1 MKKKPNVR
9 AGEKSVLK
17 KICTVMKLCLFLLL
31 ITIYSVSAES
41 VAQNVRLSME
51 KKSESLVKVLNE
63 LGEKSGYEF
72 FYNDDEVTG
81 VNVSVSV
88 KNATLAEIL
97 ERVLR
102 GTSLVYHIVDNV
114 IVISPKTEGPRP
126 VVWKITGTVKDES
139 GIPLPGVTV
148 ALKGTTIGTA
158 TDAGGKFKFEFSKR
172 DSVVLVFSFVG
183 MKTQEREIKSVET
196 KDLII
201 VMKPD
206 VDELEE
212 VIITG
217 FGTKSKN
224 SYTGAATTVK
234 REQLLSVGTKNLL
247 QSLAAF
253 VPGMQIVTNNEMGS
267 DPNTRPEILIRGR
280 SSFEGSS
287 NVPTFIVDG
296 AEVDLDYVFDM
307 DINDVENVTVLKDAS
322 ASALYGAKAAK
333 GVIVITTKPLKAGK
347 MRVSY
352 SGTFRV
358 SMPDLSDYDLL
369 NAAEKLEY
377 EKRAKLYMGTSR
389 NQYELD
395 ELYNE
400 KFLRVREGVNT
411 D

>member
-114 IVISPKTEGPRP
+114 IVISPKTEDQRP

-172 DSVVLVFSFVG
+172 AWCWCF
-183 MKTQEREIKSVET
+183 
-196 KDLII
+196 
-201 VMKPD
+201 
-206 VDELEE
+206 
-212 VIITG
+212 
-217 FGTKSKN
+217 
-224 SYTGAATTVK
+224 
-234 REQLLSVGTKNLL
+234 LLW
-247 QSLAAF
+247 
-253 VPGMQIVTNNEMGS
+253 E
-267 DPNTRPEILIRGR
+267 
-280 SSFEGSS
+280 
-287 NVPTFIVDG
+287 
-296 AEVDLDYVFDM
+296 
-307 DINDVENVTVLKDAS
+307 
-322 ASALYGAKAAK
+322 
-333 GVIVITTKPLKAGK
+333 
-347 MRVSY
+347 
-352 SGTFRV
+352 
-358 SMPDLSDYDLL
+358 
-369 NAAEKLEY
+369 
-377 EKRAKLYMGTSR
+377 
-389 NQYELD
+389 
-395 ELYNE
+395 
-400 KFLRVREGVNT
+400 
-411 D
+411 

>member
-114 IVISPKTEGPRP
+114 IVISPKTEGQRP

-253 VPGMQIVTNNEMGS
+253 VPGMQIVTNNEMGR
-267 DPNTRPEILIRGR
+267 TQEQRGR
-280 SSFEGSS
+280 QIL
-287 NVPTFIVDG
+287 NP
-296 AEVDLDYVFDM
+296 
-307 DINDVENVTVLKDAS
+307 
-322 ASALYGAKAAK
+322 
-333 GVIVITTKPLKAGK
+333 GK
-347 MRVSY
+347 
-352 SGTFRV
+352 
-358 SMPDLSDYDLL
+358 
-369 NAAEKLEY
+369 K
-377 EKRAKLYMGTSR
+377 
-389 NQYELD
+389 
-395 ELYNE
+395 
-400 KFLRVREGVNT
+400 
-411 D
+411 

>member
-1 MKKKPNVR
+1 M
-9 AGEKSVLK
+9 
-17 KICTVMKLCLFLLL
+17 
-31 ITIYSVSAES
+31 
-41 VAQNVRLSME
+41 
-51 KKSESLVKVLNE
+51 
-63 LGEKSGYEF
+63 
-72 FYNDDEVTG
+72 
-81 VNVSVSV
+81 
-88 KNATLAEIL
+88 
-97 ERVLR
+97 
-102 GTSLVYHIVDNV
+102 
-114 IVISPKTEGPRP
+114 ISPKTEGQRP

-296 AEVDLDYVFDM
+296 
-307 DINDVENVTVLKDAS
+307 
-322 ASALYGAKAAK
+322 G
-333 GVIVITTKPLKAGK
+333 G
-347 MRVSY
+347 
-352 SGTFRV
+352 
-358 SMPDLSDYDLL
+358 
-369 NAAEKLEY
+369 
-377 EKRAKLYMGTSR
+377 SR
-389 NQYELD
+389 FGLC
-395 ELYNE
+395 
-400 KFLRVREGVNT
+400 F
-411 D
+411 

>member
-114 IVISPKTEGPRP
+114 IVISPKTEGQRP

-183 MKTQEREIKSVET
+183 MKTQEREMKSVET

-280 SSFEGSS
+280 SSFE
-287 NVPTFIVDG
+287 
-296 AEVDLDYVFDM
+296 
-307 DINDVENVTVLKDAS
+307 
-322 ASALYGAKAAK
+322 
-333 GVIVITTKPLKAGK
+333 
-347 MRVSY
+347 
-352 SGTFRV
+352 
-358 SMPDLSDYDLL
+358 
-369 NAAEKLEY
+369 
-377 EKRAKLYMGTSR
+377 
-389 NQYELD
+389 
-395 ELYNE
+395 
-400 KFLRVREGVNT
+400 
-411 D
+411 

>member
-114 IVISPKTEGPRP
+114 IVISPKTEGQRP

-267 DPNTRPEILIRGR
+267 DPNTG
-280 SSFEGSS
+280 
-287 NVPTFIVDG
+287 N
-296 AEVDLDYVFDM
+296 FD
-307 DINDVENVTVLKDAS
+307 
-322 ASALYGAKAAK
+322 
-333 GVIVITTKPLKAGK
+333 PGK
-347 MRVSY
+347 
-352 SGTFRV
+352 
-358 SMPDLSDYDLL
+358 
-369 NAAEKLEY
+369 K
-377 EKRAKLYMGTSR
+377 
-389 NQYELD
+389 
-395 ELYNE
+395 
-400 KFLRVREGVNT
+400 
-411 D
+411 

>member
-114 IVISPKTEGPRP
+114 IVISPKTEGQRP

-148 ALKGTTIGTA
+148 ALKGTT
-158 TDAGGKFKFEFSKR
+158 S
-172 DSVVLVFSFVG
+172 
-183 MKTQEREIKSVET
+183 ER
-196 KDLII
+196 
-201 VMKPD
+201 
-206 VDELEE
+206 
-212 VIITG
+212 
-217 FGTKSKN
+217 
-224 SYTGAATTVK
+224 
-234 REQLLSVGTKNLL
+234 LLMR
-247 QSLAAF
+247 A
-253 VPGMQIVTNNEMGS
+253 
-267 DPNTRPEILIRGR
+267 
-280 SSFEGSS
+280 GSS
-287 NVPTFIVDG
+287 SLN
-296 AEVDLDYVFDM
+296 
-307 DINDVENVTVLKDAS
+307 S
-322 ASALYGAKAAK
+322 RK
-333 GVIVITTKPLKAGK
+333 GIAWCWC
-347 MRVSY
+347 
-352 SGTFRV
+352 F
-358 SMPDLSDYDLL
+358 LL
-369 NAAEKLEY
+369 WE
-377 EKRAKLYMGTSR
+377 
-389 NQYELD
+389 
-395 ELYNE
+395 
-400 KFLRVREGVNT
+400 
-411 D
+411 